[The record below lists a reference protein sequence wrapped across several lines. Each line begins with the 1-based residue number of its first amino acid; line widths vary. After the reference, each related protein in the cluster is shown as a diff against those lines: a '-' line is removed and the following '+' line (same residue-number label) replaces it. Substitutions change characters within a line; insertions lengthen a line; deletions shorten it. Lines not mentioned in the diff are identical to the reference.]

1 MEVMYNPM
9 SSSGSIL
16 SLPKHSFDSR
26 RPSSDSINISFRC
39 KNPMF
44 GAEQY
49 HWLPI
54 GQDNCLSKVWVAA
67 DYSDSVPDSSNHM
80 GSRGYHPLEEIKV
93 NERKKETLPTPPE
106 IARTT
111 AEANGSALLVFP
123 GPVHSQPHQHI
134 SWAEFQYLVDDNGD
148 MFFEIYDDENIMRDH
163 GEINPVN
170 VLIGMDIPTQVNIDK
185 SIRDTG
191 NVDDISYYADH
202 FEALGLKVSDT
213 PADWGR
219 LNRSRRIHPIYFAN
233 CLTKAINMK
242 IRKRMDYPANGLSIM
257 GCLRPAYLDEESY
270 LRGILH
276 SESDDFSDWKEEPE
290 TEGEEQIAAAYS
302 LTDGE
307 PLSFNSNYH
316 GSNFSSTLYKLE
328 IVRMELFTVYGA
340 QCLISV
346 QDFQDAE
353 PDVLAHSASEII
365 KNFSNKGMTCNI
377 ALKALCR
384 KKGLNVEGAH
394 LIGVDSLGMDVRVF
408 SGTEVQTLRIPFKAR
423 AKSESAAEK
432 KIERM
437 LFPRYQRRNVN
448 RHTDGL
454 CDPDSV

>member
-1 MEVMYNPM
+1 MEVMYNPL
-9 SSSGSIL
+9 SSGGSIL
-16 SLPKHSFDSR
+16 GSPKHSFDSR
-26 RPSSDSINISFRC
+26 RTSSDSINISFRC
-39 KNPMF
+39 RNPMF

-54 GQDNCLSKVWVAA
+54 SQDNCLSKVWVAA
-67 DYSDSVPDSSNHM
+67 DYSDSVPDSSNYM
-80 GSRGYHPLEEIKV
+80 SNRGYHPLEELKV
-93 NERKKETLPTPPE
+93 NERKKETLPTPAE

-123 GPVHSQPHQHI
+123 GPVHSQRHQHI
-134 SWAEFQYLVDDNGD
+134 SWAEFQYLIDDNGD
-148 MFFEIYDDENIMRDH
+148 IFFEIYDDENIMRDQ
-163 GEINPVN
+163 G
-170 VLIGMDIPTQVNIDK
+170 DIPTQVNNDK

-191 NVDDISYYADH
+191 NIDDISYYADH
-202 FEALGLKVSDT
+202 FEALGLEVSDT

-219 LNRSRRIHPIYFAN
+219 SNRSRRIHPIYFAN
-233 CLTKAINMK
+233 CLTKAINTK

-328 IVRMELFTVYGA
+328 IVRMELFS
-340 QCLISV
+340 CLISV

-365 KNFSNKGMTCNI
+365 KNFSDKGMIFNI

-384 KKGLNVEGAH
+384 KKGSHVEGAH

-437 LFPRYQRRNVN
+437 LFPRYQRRNVK